1 MKKKLFALLN
11 ISTILLSLFLT
22 GCSGKNS
29 KLTLNNT
36 QSTYI
41 VSNNDNIILEYN
53 TNEEV
58 LYDEIPERSIACW
71 GDSMMQGAGSNE
83 AYV

>member
-41 VSNNDNIILEYN
+41 VSNNDNIRPFDIIRLVYS
-53 TNEEV
+53 
-58 LYDEIPERSIACW
+58 YDFTDNHAVNNIIFIGGNRQSLNPL
-71 GDSMMQGAGSNE
+71 
-83 AYV
+83 